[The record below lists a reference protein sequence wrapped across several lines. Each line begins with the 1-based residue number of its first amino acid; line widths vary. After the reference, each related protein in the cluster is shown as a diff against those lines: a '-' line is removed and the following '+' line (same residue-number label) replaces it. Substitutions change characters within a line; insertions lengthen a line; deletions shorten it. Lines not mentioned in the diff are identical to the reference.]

1 MQRRAQLPRSHK
13 QDHTR
18 ETIEKQFE
26 GHNRHKRPSLGTLNC
41 NKSMRFAEIP
51 VQQHEGKPTLRQ
63 FQQKPKQDR
72 IECGHKLRS
81 ATWNSARPSSPS
93 IMNSS
98 DKLT

>member
-1 MQRRAQLPRSHK
+1 
-13 QDHTR
+13 
-18 ETIEKQFE
+18 
-26 GHNRHKRPSLGTLNC
+26 
-41 NKSMRFAEIP
+41 MRFAEIP
-51 VQQHEGKPTLRQ
+51 VQQHEGNPTVCQ

-72 IECGHKLRS
+72 IECGHKLRN